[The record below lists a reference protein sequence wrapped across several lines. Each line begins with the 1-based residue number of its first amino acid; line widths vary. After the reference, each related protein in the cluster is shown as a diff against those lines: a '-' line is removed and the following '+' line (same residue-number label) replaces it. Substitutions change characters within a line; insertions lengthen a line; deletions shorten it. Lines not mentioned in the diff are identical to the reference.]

1 MHAHATETEL
11 KTLNPIAAHVV
22 ESAFRVHSALGP
34 GLLEGVYEACLVHE
48 LIKRGL
54 RIQRQVALPIEY
66 EGVRLDGGLR
76 LDIVI
81 NNSVIAELKAV
92 DKKVRDTVTEAAEFA
107 QAGPEPDPSELWT
120 DVYRA

>member
-66 EGVRLDGGLR
+66 DGVRLDGGLR

-92 DKKVRDTVTEAAEFA
+92 DRLLPVHEA
-107 QAGPEPDPSELWT
+107 QLLSYLKL
-120 DVYRA
+120 